1 MQPRL
6 LNIII
11 FGVMRMH
18 DFSNFEIFT
27 LHKKWCFSLILQ
39 KIWPNLKFPAGL
51 ITFTEE
57 IVNGKLDFFLQCL
70 IFLRYYVI
78 NLRFSRYIIL
88 ADKIKNYK
96 KKTLFTLTLRIIL
109 PSIDLPVCALSLLRS
124 LFVKVI
130 KILFIIVS
138 HMRTGLD
145 WFLYY
150 RDPCHE
156 RVKQV

>member
-27 LHKKWCFSLILQ
+27 LHRKLCFSLILQ

-78 NLRFSRYIIL
+78 NLTFSRYIVL
-88 ADKIKNYK
+88 ADKIKYYK
-96 KKTLFTLTLRIIL
+96 KKKNIIYL
-109 PSIDLPVCALSLLRS
+109 DFKDYFAKYWPTGLCSKSSKEPVCKSYQDLIHNSVSYENWTGLVSLL
-124 LFVKVI
+124 
-130 KILFIIVS
+130 
-138 HMRTGLD
+138 
-145 WFLYY
+145 
-150 RDPCHE
+150 
-156 RVKQV
+156 